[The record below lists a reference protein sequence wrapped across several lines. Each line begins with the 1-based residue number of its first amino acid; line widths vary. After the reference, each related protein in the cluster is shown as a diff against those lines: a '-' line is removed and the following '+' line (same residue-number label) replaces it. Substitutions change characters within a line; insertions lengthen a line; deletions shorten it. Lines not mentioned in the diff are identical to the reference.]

1 MSIWHKEI
9 SSAID
14 AVVDNPAIVRLYR
27 QWLAASQA
35 CTPGWPTLADF
46 DPRAANSAGLQ
57 GSLMLLAHEGDDLRY
72 LHYGTDIQRHTQF
85 DMTGQCVSAFGGELA
100 AFFRR
105 CYDQVLQTCQ
115 PLYTVHS
122 SVKAKTVFTWERLI
136 LPVRDEMGRSYLCV
150 YNQPLETRAHILEV
164 VLKTARDALLVLRNQ
179 PPDAADAAANA
190 EGEWTIV
197 LANDRFAELTGTEAR
212 HLAGQSVA
220 NVFPQWSALGLEA
233 DCQSAMQGQLNAERE
248 VALDINGQTRWF
260 ALHTGAVPLGC
271 VMRLADISAAKE
283 QALALQADNQRL
295 ALWANMDGLTGV
307 ANRRALDTCLAKE
320 VQRAHRYQ
328 LPLCVALCD
337 IDFFKAYN
345 DRYGHLA
352 GDDCIRTVAK
362 LLTQAALR
370 PTDRVARYGGEEFV
384 LVMPHTTLA
393 GGIEVVSKVRELM
406 ANAAIEHDTSEVAPF
421 VTLSFGVAM
430 LAADAHCNAND
441 LLSQADEALYAA
453 KRQGRDCMMISPS
466 S

>member
-35 CTPGWPTLADF
+35 CAPGWPALADF

-57 GSLMLLAHEGDDLRY
+57 GSLMLLAQEGGDLRY

-100 AFFRR
+100 AFFQR
-105 CYDQVLQTCQ
+105 CYDQVLQTGQ

-136 LPVRDEMGRSYLCV
+136 LPVRDEMGSSHLCV

-164 VLKTARDALLVLRNQ
+164 VLQTARDALLVLRNQ
-179 PPDAADAAANA
+179 PPDAADAAASA

-220 NVFPQWSALGLEA
+220 NVFPQWTTLGLGA
-233 DCQSAMQGQLNAERE
+233 DCQSAMQDNRHVERE
-248 VALDINGQTRWF
+248 IALHTNGQTRWY

-271 VMRLADISAAKE
+271 VMRLADITDAKE

-295 ALWANMDGLTGV
+295 ASWANLDGLTGV
-307 ANRRALDTCLAKE
+307 ANRRALDTCLAEE
-320 VQRAHRYQ
+320 VQRAHRHQ

-384 LVMPHTTLA
+384 LIMPHTTLA

-406 ANAAIEHDTSEVAPF
+406 ANAAIEHDTSQVAPF

>member
-1 MSIWHKEI
+1 MSIWHKAI

-35 CTPGWPTLADF
+35 RAPGWPALSDF
-46 DPRAANSAGLQ
+46 DPRAAKWAGLQ
-57 GSLMLLAHEGDDLRY
+57 SCLMLLADEGDDLRY
-72 LHYGTDIQRHTQF
+72 LHYGIDIQRHTHL

-105 CYDQVLQTCQ
+105 CYGQVLETGH

-136 LPVRDEMGRSYLCV
+136 LPVRDETGANHLCV

-164 VLKTARDALLVLRNQ
+164 VLQTARDALVVLRHQ
-179 PPDAADAAANA
+179 PPDDEADAARAD
-190 EGEWTIV
+190 WTIV
-197 LANDRFAELTGTEAR
+197 LANDRFAELTGTEGR

-233 DCQSAMQGQLNAERE
+233 DCQSAMPGQLNAERE

-406 ANAAIEHDTSEVAPF
+406 ANAAIEHDTSQVAPF

>member
-1 MSIWHKEI
+1 MSIWHKEV

-14 AVVDNPAIVRLYR
+14 AVVDNPAIVLLYR
-27 QWLAASQA
+27 QWVAASQHRR
-35 CTPGWPTLADF
+35 PLWPALSAF
-46 DPRAANSAGLQ
+46 DPRNPACPSAPGC
-57 GSLMLLAHEGDDLRY
+57 LMLLAHEGDDLRY
-72 LHYGTDIQRHTQF
+72 LHYGIGIQRHTQF
-85 DMTGQCVSAFGGELA
+85 DMTGQCVSAFGGDLA

-105 CYDQVLQTCQ
+105 CYDRVLQTGQ

-122 SVKAKTVFTWERLI
+122 SVKAKAVFTWERLI
-136 LPVRDEMGRSYLCV
+136 LPVRDETGTNHLCV

-164 VLKTARDALLVLRNQ
+164 VLQTARDALVVLRHQ
-179 PPDAADAAANA
+179 PPDGDTARAD
-190 EGEWTIV
+190 WTIV
-197 LANDRFAELTGTEAR
+197 LANDRFAELTGTDTR
-212 HLAGQSVA
+212 HLSGQSVA
-220 NVFPQWSALGLEA
+220 NVFPQWAALGLEA
-233 DCQSAMQGQLNAERE
+233 DCQSAMQDNRHVERE
-248 VALDINGQTRWF
+248 IALHPNGKARWY

-271 VMRLADISAAKE
+271 VMRLADITDAKE

-295 ALWANMDGLTGV
+295 ALWANLDGLTGL
-307 ANRRALDTCLAKE
+307 ANRRALDTCLAEE
-320 VQRAHRYQ
+320 VQRAHRHQ

-352 GDDCIRTVAK
+352 GDDCIRSVAK

-370 PTDRVARYGGEEFV
+370 PTDMVARYGGEEFV

-406 ANAAIEHDTSEVAPF
+406 ANAAIEHDTSQVAPF

-453 KRQGRDCMMISPS
+453 KRGGRDQVVIHS
-466 S
+466 